1 MVKNPPAN
9 GGDTENPGSILS
21 LEDPLEGGN
30 GNQLQYSCLRNPM
43 GIGSWRVMVHGV
55 AKSQIGLNDSLSLS
69 LSHTHTHLFMVV
81 SYGLFNFL
89 VTVLMP
95 LLSYL
100 ILLIWS
106 LCFS

>member
-1 MVKNPPAN
+1 MVKNPHAN
-9 GGDTENPGSILS
+9 VGDATDTGSVPELGRS
-21 LEDPLEGGN
+21 PEGGN

-69 LSHTHTHLFMVV
+69 HSHTHTHLFMVV